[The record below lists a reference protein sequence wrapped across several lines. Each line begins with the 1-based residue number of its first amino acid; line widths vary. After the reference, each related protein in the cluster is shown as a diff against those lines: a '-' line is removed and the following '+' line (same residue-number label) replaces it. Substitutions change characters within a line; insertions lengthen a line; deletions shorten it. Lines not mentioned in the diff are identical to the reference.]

1 MRPVPCYASIPS
13 TLFRIAR
20 ACCVLFVIAAALQPI
35 ASSFP
40 SSTFQLPE
48 STSGGKDST
57 LAPPVLMSP
66 VNGASDLKENVQ
78 LEWQSVV
85 HATAYD
91 VEVSTKSNFGGSPVF
106 ESSMAHTSAGLSGL
120 TGGTTYF
127 WRVRARDGNRKS
139 NWSEQQFTIQKA
151 QIGVPQLSAP
161 ADNSTSVSTSVTL
174 SWGGVPGATGYNVQ
188 LSTKQNFSEF
198 IVNASHHP
206 STQLALSGLEPNQR
220 YYWHVSAADSGGS
233 GSWSDTWSFRTEKK
247 PLGGVQLLS
256 PPDNATELPTSVTL
270 SWQSVEGATGYNIQM
285 STKQNYSD
293 YVVNATGY
301 TQTSIGVSG
310 LDNNQNYYW
319 RVSAS
324 DAGGSGGW
332 SSTWSFRTAKK
343 PLGGVQLISPPDNAT
358 DVPPNVTL
366 SWQSVEGATGYTV
379 QVSTKQNFNDLL
391 VNGSVTGTTYAL
403 SGLDNNQNY
412 YWRVS
417 ATDAGGSGGWS
428 STWSFR
434 TVKKPLGGVQLIS
447 PPDNATDVPPNVTLS
462 WQSVEGAT
470 GYTVQVSTKQNFNDL
485 LVNGSATGTT
495 YALSGLDNNQ
505 NYYWRVSASDAGGS
519 GGWSSTW
526 SFRTAKKPLGGVQ
539 LISPPDNATDVPP
552 NVTLSWQ
559 SVEGAT
565 GYTVQ
570 VSTKQNFN
578 DLLVNGSVTGT
589 TYALSGLDNNQNY
602 YWRVS
607 ASDAVGSG
615 GWSSTW
621 GFRTMHKP
629 GPPAPR
635 LLRPPHN
642 ARGISTSPQIVWT
655 SAPSATGYSLEL
667 STSESFSSST
677 TVVRLSGIPDTNV
690 SLQGLDNNTRYYWR
704 VRATD
709 SGVVGDWSTVNAF
722 ETGSI
727 TSAETFDAMPA
738 DFVLRQNHPNPFN
751 PSTTIQFH
759 LPVSS
764 EVKLEVFDVRGEK
777 ISTIVDGERTAGIYR
792 VSWHAPFPSGTYFY
806 RLEARSM
813 HDPPRTFIETKKMTV
828 VK

>member
-417 ATDAGGSGGWS
+417 A
-428 STWSFR
+428 
-434 TVKKPLGGVQLIS
+434 
-447 PPDNATDVPPNVTLS
+447 
-462 WQSVEGAT
+462 
-470 GYTVQVSTKQNFNDL
+470 
-485 LVNGSATGTT
+485 
-495 YALSGLDNNQ
+495 
-505 NYYWRVSASDAGGS
+505 
-519 GGWSSTW
+519 
-526 SFRTAKKPLGGVQ
+526 
-539 LISPPDNATDVPP
+539 
-552 NVTLSWQ
+552 
-559 SVEGAT
+559 
-565 GYTVQ
+565 
-570 VSTKQNFN
+570 
-578 DLLVNGSVTGT
+578 
-589 TYALSGLDNNQNY
+589 
-602 YWRVS
+602 
-607 ASDAVGSG
+607 SDAVGSG